1 MTTNEIEK
9 QLRSKAREQIS
20 EHATKIVDEMRSFGV
35 SNTDL
40 NRNGMHWY
48 HRRVKPTKR
57 YNHSPEPED
66 PWNHFDWDELKGLLV
81 RNMKETFLESMVE
94 KKAKELLNKID
105 LLG

>member
-20 EHATKIVDEMRSFGV
+20 EHATKIVDEMRSFGIH
-35 SNTDL
+35 NTDL

-81 RNMKETFLESMVE
+81 RNMRETFLESMVE
-94 KKAKELLNKID
+94 KKAKELLTKID

>member
-9 QLRSKAREQIS
+9 QLTRKASEQIR
-20 EHATKIVDEMRSFGV
+20 EHAEKIVDEMRSFGIH
-35 SNTDL
+35 NTDL

-48 HRRVKPTKR
+48 QRHYKPVKKFSS
-57 YNHSPEPED
+57 SPEPED
-66 PWNHFDWDELKGLLV
+66 PWNHLDWDEFKRLLV

-105 LLG
+105 LFE